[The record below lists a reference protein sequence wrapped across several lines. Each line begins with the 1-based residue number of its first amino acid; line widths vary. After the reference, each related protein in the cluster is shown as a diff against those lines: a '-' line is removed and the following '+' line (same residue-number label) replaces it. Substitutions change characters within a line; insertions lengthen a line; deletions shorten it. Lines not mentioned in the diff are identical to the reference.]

1 MKHRRRDAEWW
12 NTRLRDFVLFI
23 GGFLGVAYETLL
35 EQVDRP
41 ALLALFGGMM
51 GLPVFLRRDER
62 ESHPDDT
69 APKPPDPGTSEGGG

>member
-1 MKHRRRDAEWW
+1 MRHRRPDADWW
-12 NTRLRDFVLFI
+12 STKLRDFLLFI

-62 ESHPDDT
+62 ESRNEA
-69 APKPPDPGTSEGGG
+69 APKPPADPPAEAGG

>member
-1 MKHRRRDAEWW
+1 MRHRRPDADWW
-12 NTRLRDFVLFI
+12 NTKLRDFLLFI
-23 GGFLGVAYETLL
+23 GGFLGVAYETLV

-62 ESHPDDT
+62 PRNDEA
-69 APKPPDPGTSEGGG
+69 APEPPKDSGAEAGG